1 MRGALIGGRYR
12 LGEPLGSGGMGTV
25 WRATDTYRQR
35 RVAVKTVTGLA
46 EGVTSEPASRFR
58 REIQVAS
65 LLRNPHIVEM
75 HDAGEAVVDGRPVLY
90 LVMEEIP
97 GEPLNRVLAG
107 RRPSLAEVARWG
119 GEICEALAAMHGAG
133 IVHRDL
139 KPANVMIGPDGHVTV
154 LDFGIARLDAT
165 GIDLT
170 TLTRTGH
177 VLGTVA
183 FMSPEQAGGGG
194 DVDARSDLY
203 SLGCLLYATLTGR
216 PPFSDGPW
224 QLVLRQHMDEVPV
237 APGLRRDGLPPAWD
251 TLLLELLAKRPERR
265 PPSAV
270 AVRERLAALPLPRS
284 VPPEPVRSE
293 PVPPERTMPG
303 GAPVTDRAP
312 GAPVGPGGATVAGPD
327 EVMTERMT
335 PDGSAPGTE
344 GGTEKGSPGSVTADA
359 VTSDLR
365 AADAVTRD
373 ATGRTG
379 RGGAAAADHP
389 PTRLPPETLASTRP
403 LPGDV
408 ISRGLTWGHLLAV
421 FAGVVVL
428 LVGLVAIV
436 LIASGRGAGQAVS
449 TSGLIVVG
457 GFGAFVVLGALSG
470 VYGMYV
476 EVWRPRGLER
486 RFRVWSWADERREAL
501 QVVDRAMRRG
511 RWIEVCL
518 APEDGG
524 YVFLVVVP
532 NRFVD
537 SGLVGTT
544 QSGEELLLS
553 YAQLVTVKAVRET
566 A

>member
-1 MRGALIGGRYR
+1 MRGTLLGGRYR

-46 EGVTSEPASRFR
+46 EGATSEPASRFR

-65 LLRNPHIVEM
+65 LLRNPHIVET

-97 GEPLNRVLAG
+97 GEPLNRVLAA
-107 RRPSLAEVARWG
+107 RRPSLSEVARWG

-165 GIDLT
+165 GLDLT

-194 DVDARSDLY
+194 AVDARSDLY

-224 QLVLRQHMDEVPV
+224 QVILRQHMDEAPD

-251 TLLLELLAKRPERR
+251 ALLLELLAKRPERR
-265 PPSAV
+265 PPSAA
-270 AVRERLAALPLPRS
+270 AVRERLADLPLPRS
-284 VPPEPVRSE
+284 VPPEDA
-293 PVPPERTMPG
+293 PPEHAVPEEPPST
-303 GAPVTDRAP
+303 ARAP
-312 GAPVGPGGATVAGPD
+312 GASSGPGGATVVGLD
-327 EVMTERMT
+327 EAMTERMT
-335 PDGSAPGTE
+335 PDGSTPGTE
-344 GGTEKGSPGSVTADA
+344 AGMGHASPGTVTDDA
-359 VTSDLR
+359 VTSGLR
-365 AADAVTRD
+365 AADTVTREAAGGD
-373 ATGRTG
+373 GARGTVHGR
-379 RGGAAAADHP
+379 AAAAHHP
-389 PTRLPPETLASTRP
+389 PTRLPPETLAPTR
-403 LPGDV
+403 LLSGDV
-408 ISRGLTWGHLLAV
+408 ISRGLTWGRLLAV

-436 LIASGRGAGQAVS
+436 LIASGREAGQSVG

-457 GFGAFVVLGALSG
+457 GFGAFVALGVLSG
-470 VYGMYV
+470 VYGVYV
-476 EVWRPRGLER
+476 EVWRPRRLER
-486 RFRVWSWADERREAL
+486 RFRVRSWADERREAF

-511 RWIEVCL
+511 RLIEVCF
-518 APEDGG
+518 APEGGG
-524 YVFLVVVP
+524 YLFLVVVP

-537 SGLVGTT
+537 GGLVGTT
-544 QSGEELLLS
+544 QSGEELLLPD
-553 YAQLVTVKAVRET
+553 AQMVTVKAVREG

>member
-46 EGVTSEPASRFR
+46 EGVTSDSASRFR

-97 GEPLNRVLAG
+97 GEPLSRVLAV

-216 PPFSDGPW
+216 PPFPDGPW
-224 QLVLRQHMDEVPV
+224 QFILRQHMDEVPA
-237 APGLRRDGLPPAWD
+237 APGLRRDGLPSAWD
-251 TLLLELLAKRPERR
+251 TLVLELLAKRPEYR
-265 PPSAV
+265 PRSAV
-270 AVRERLAALPLPRS
+270 AVRERLAALPLPRPA
-284 VPPEPVRSE
+284 PPE
-293 PVPPERTMPG
+293 PVPPERTVPE
-303 GAPVTDRAP
+303 GASVTAGAP
-312 GAPVGPGGATVAGPD
+312 GATAGPGVVGPD

-335 PDGSAPGTE
+335 PDGPAPGTE
-344 GGTEKGSPGSVTADA
+344 GGTGTGSPGSVSSDA
-359 VTSDLR
+359 VPSALR
-365 AADAVTRD
+365 AADTGTRD
-373 ATGRTG
+373 ATGGTG
-379 RGGAAAADHP
+379 RGGAAAANHP
-389 PTRLPPETLASTRP
+389 PTRLPPETLAPTR
-403 LPGDV
+403 LLSGDV
-408 ISRGLTWGHLLAV
+408 ISRGLTWGRLLA
-421 FAGVVVL
+421 FLAGVVVL

-436 LIASGRGAGQAVS
+436 LIVSGRGAGQAVS

-457 GFGAFVVLGALSG
+457 GFGAFVALGVLSG
-470 VYGMYV
+470 VHGMYV
-476 EVWRPRGLER
+476 EVWRPRRLER
-486 RFRVWSWADERREAL
+486 RFRVWSWADERHEAFR
-501 QVVDRAMRRG
+501 VVDRAMRRG
-511 RWIEVCL
+511 RWIEVCF

-524 YVFLVVVP
+524 YLFLVVVP
-532 NRFVD
+532 TRFVE

-544 QSGEELLLS
+544 RSGEELLLPD
-553 YAQLVTVKAVRET
+553 AQLVTVKAVRE
-566 A
+566 AA